1 MEAGLVSRTAAGM
14 DCRTS
19 GRPILP
25 AHAARLATRCTG
37 FDAQFAAP
45 SALGPLDWLPTTPA
59 ARAAASDVD
68 LPARP
73 EPPHPPGAV
82 PLRALKPD
90 VALQLLQQ
98 SGHPGLPG
106 EPMSDAWL
114 QALVDALVDLSSR
127 DALTGLANRRSF
139 ELALARE
146 IDRVARSGEPALLLT
161 LDIDH
166 FKKVNDTH
174 GHAAGDVV
182 IQAVARAL
190 AETVRPMDLVARVG
204 GEEFSIVLPNCPAA
218 FGTQVAERIRQR
230 VARAPVAIA
239 PGESVSVTVSVG
251 GAFAP
256 QWVRTTARIWMDRA
270 DLQLYRAKSEG
281 RNRCCLEPT
290 AVPLVS
296 AEEKGLLFASSSFQD
311 FA

>member
-1 MEAGLVSRTAAGM
+1 MPTHLAGAQVLACPEMRPLWRSFRSAAARGA
-14 DCRTS
+14 T
-19 GRPILP
+19 
-25 AHAARLATRCTG
+25 ARLAASK
-37 FDAQFAAP
+37 FDAFFTGP
-45 SALGPLDWLPTTPA
+45 SDLDPHA
-59 ARAAASDVD
+59 GAQ
-68 LPARP
+68 
-73 EPPHPPGAV
+73 PPHPAGV
-82 PLRALKPD
+82 ALPRGLNPE

-98 SGHPGLPG
+98 SGHAALPG

-114 QALVDALVDLSSR
+114 QALIDALVDLSSR
-127 DALTGLANRRSF
+127 DALTGLNNRRSF

-174 GHAAGDVV
+174 GHAAGDLV

-204 GEEFSIVLPNCPAA
+204 GEEFSIVLPNCPPA
-218 FGTQVAERIRQR
+218 FGPQVAERIRKR
-230 VARAPVAIA
+230 VARHPVEIA
-239 PGESVSVTVSVG
+239 PGESVVATVSVG

-256 QWVRTTARIWMDRA
+256 QWVRTTARLWMDRT

-311 FA
+311 LT